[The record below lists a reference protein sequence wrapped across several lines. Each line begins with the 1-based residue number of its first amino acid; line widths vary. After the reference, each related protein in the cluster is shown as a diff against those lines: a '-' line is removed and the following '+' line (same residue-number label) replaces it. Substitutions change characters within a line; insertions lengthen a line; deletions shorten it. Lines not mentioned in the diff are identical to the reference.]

1 MPVLRL
7 QSMAQPKVTPGAYRR
22 MTLVALVMVA
32 TIIVTGAA
40 VRLSGSGLGC
50 PDWPNCDRSTLV
62 GVANSHQVIEQVNRL
77 FTGAMMVALI
87 VTVLGSLRRVPR
99 RRDLTRL
106 SLALVVGVVAQ
117 GVVGGIVV
125 RTHLHPAAVQL
136 HYVLSIVIVTAAMVL
151 HRRAGEDARADGTV
165 VHRATVPAR
174 VARHVRAVVV
184 LLGATLL
191 AGTVVT
197 GSGPHSGSA
206 SDPSK
211 IRRFGFAVSSVARV
225 HSALVWA
232 TLLATLGLALR
243 LRGTSH
249 RRVLDDALSL
259 FVLAA
264 LAQGGVGY
272 VQYALGVPA
281 GLVGLHVLGSVIVWI
296 AALNLWLTCRTA
308 ASATAVLDDTIGA
321 AAALR

>member
-1 MPVLRL
+1 MLL
-7 QSMAQPKVTPGAYRR
+7 AKVTPRAYRR
-22 MTLVALVMVA
+22 MTFVALVMVA

-62 GVANSHQVIEQVNRL
+62 GVANSHQAIEQVNRL
-77 FTGAMMVALI
+77 FTGLMMIALI
-87 VTVLGSLRRVPR
+87 VTVLSSLRRAPR
-99 RRDLTRL
+99 RRDLTWL
-106 SLALVVGVVAQ
+106 SVGLVVGVVAQ

-136 HYVLSIVIVTAAMVL
+136 HYGLSIVIVTVAMIL
-151 HRRAGEDARADGTV
+151 HRRAGEEAGPDGVV
-165 VHRATVPAR
+165 VHRPTVSAR
-174 VARHVRAVVV
+174 VVRHVRATVV
-184 LLGATLL
+184 LLGLTLL

-206 SDPSK
+206 TDPSK

-243 LRGTSH
+243 LRGTSQ

-272 VQYALGVPA
+272 VQYAMGVPA
-281 GLVGLHVLGSVIVWI
+281 GLVGAHVLGSVLVWI
-296 AALNLWLTCRTA
+296 AALNLWLTCRA
-308 ASATAVLDDTIGA
+308 PASPSPPATDEPIGA
-321 AAALR
+321 AAASR

>member
-1 MPVLRL
+1 MLL
-7 QSMAQPKVTPGAYRR
+7 AKVTPHAYRR
-22 MTLVALVMVA
+22 MTFVALVMVA

-50 PDWPNCDRSTLV
+50 PDWPNCERGTLV
-62 GVANSHQVIEQVNRL
+62 KVANSHQAIEQVNRL
-77 FTGAMMVALI
+77 FTGLMMIALI
-87 VTVLGSLRRVPR
+87 ITVLSSLRRAPR
-99 RRDLTRL
+99 RRDLTWL
-106 SLALVVGVVAQ
+106 SVALVVGVIAQ

-136 HYVLSIVIVTAAMVL
+136 HYLLSIVIVTAAMVL
-151 HRRAGEDARADGTV
+151 HRRAGEDAGPDGIV
-165 VHRATVPAR
+165 VHRVTVSAR
-174 VARHVRAVVV
+174 VVRHVRAVVM
-184 LLGATLL
+184 LLGLTLL

-197 GSGPHSGSA
+197 GSGPHAGSA

-211 IRRFGFAVSSVARV
+211 IRRFGFAVTSVARV

-264 LAQGGVGY
+264 LVQGGVGY

-281 GLVGLHVLGSVIVWI
+281 GLVGLHVLGSVLVWI
-296 AALNLWLTCRTA
+296 AALNLWLTCRA
-308 ASATAVLDDTIGA
+308 PASFAPASPADKPVNA
-321 AAALR
+321 AAASR